1 MPGDGRRVARRAGI
15 GIVDQLLYNSSNFVL
30 TVLVARSTSTDQ
42 FGAFA
47 LIFTTWIICNSTCR
61 GLTSETLVVR
71 YSASSM
77 AEWRRGAS
85 DGAGASAALGVG
97 IGLLIVAGSF
107 VVGGSMAS
115 AALIIGIM
123 LPGMFVQDFLRFA
136 ALSAARPVV
145 ALISDVAVTVTQ
157 FGAVAVLIVLDLD
170 SVPTLV
176 AAWGGAGCVGAL
188 VAAVLLRV
196 GANPM
201 RAAAWFRR
209 EHDLATKYA
218 LDDLA
223 ANGGQQAP
231 AYVVAAVS
239 GLSGAGSLRGAQSVF
254 GPPSIFNLGV
264 NAAVTPELVRVLKR
278 SSRLLVRYVALVA
291 LGSCLI
297 GLCWGIGAQLVP
309 NSVGRSLYGDT
320 WALSHPLL
328 IYFTFNQAANGIRV
342 GGTAGLR
349 ALGAANRTLVARVIS
364 ICLAVTFATTGAILA
379 GPKGVAIG
387 IMCGSVL
394 TAAAYWWQFRL
405 AIGDHRREVVI
416 QRHQQAWNRLVE
428 SAPVAVESPIAGL
441 GWGLEE
447 DMVDHIQRRFSGENA
462 RPQDRRALAE

>member
-1 MPGDGRRVARRAGI
+1 VPGDGRRGARRAGV
-15 GIVDQLLYNSSNFVL
+15 GIADQLLYNSSNFVL
-30 TVLVARSTSTDQ
+30 TVLVARSASADE

-85 DGAGASAALGVG
+85 DGAGASAALGMV
-97 IGLLIVAGSF
+97 IGVIIIAASF
-107 VVGGSMAS
+107 VIGGSMAT
-115 AALIIGIM
+115 AALVIGIM

-136 ALSAARPVV
+136 ALSAARPFV
-145 ALISDVAVTVTQ
+145 ALLSDLAVTIAQ
-157 FGAVAVLIVLDLD
+157 FGAVAALIVLDLD

-176 AAWGGAGCVGAL
+176 AAWGGAGWVGAI
-188 VAAVLLRV
+188 VGAALLRV
-196 GANPM
+196 RPNPT
-201 RAAAWFRR
+201 RAPAWFRR
-209 EHDLATKYA
+209 EHDLAIKYA

-223 ANGGQQAP
+223 SNGGQQAP

-264 NAAVTPELVRVLKR
+264 NAAVTPELVRVLKQ
-278 SSRLLVRYVALVA
+278 SSRLLARYVALVG

-297 GLCWGIGAQLVP
+297 GLAWGIGAQLVP
-309 NSVGRSLYGDT
+309 NSVGRSLYGET
-320 WALSHPLL
+320 WALSQPLL
-328 IYFTFNQAANGIRV
+328 IYFTFNQAANGVRV

-349 ALGAANRTLVARVIS
+349 ALGAANRTLVARLIS
-364 ICLAVTFATTGAILA
+364 ISLAVTFATTGAILD

-387 IMCGSVL
+387 IMSASIL
-394 TAAAYWWQFRL
+394 SAAAYWWQFRL
-405 AIGDHRREVVI
+405 ALDDHRRAVI
-416 QRHQQAWNRLVE
+416 VQRHQDAWERLVE
-428 SAPVAVESPIAGL
+428 SAPAKVDSPITDL

-447 DMVDHIQRRFSGENA
+447 EMVDHIQQRFPGTTAARRRRSTHSG
-462 RPQDRRALAE
+462 

>member
-1 MPGDGRRVARRAGI
+1 MPGEARRGARRAGI

-30 TVLVARSTSTDQ
+30 TVLVARSTSTNE

-85 DGAGASAALGVG
+85 DGAGASVALGTG
-97 IGLLIVAGSF
+97 LGLLIAAGSLII
-107 VVGGSMAS
+107 GGSMAAS
-115 AALIIGIM
+115 ALVIGIM
-123 LPGMFVQDFLRFA
+123 LPGMFLQDFLRFA

-157 FGAVAVLIVLDLD
+157 FGAVAALIVLNLD

-176 AAWGGAGCVGAL
+176 AAWGGAGCIGAV
-188 VAAVLLRV
+188 VAAALLRV
-196 GANPM
+196 RPNPM
-201 RAAAWFRR
+201 RATAWFRR

-223 ANGGQQAP
+223 SNGGQQAP

-278 SSRLLVRYVALVA
+278 SSRLLARYVGFVA

-297 GLCWGIGAQLVP
+297 GLAWGIGAQLVP

-320 WALSHPLL
+320 WALSRPLL
-328 IYFTFNQAANGIRV
+328 IYFTFNQAANGVRV

-349 ALGAANRTLVARVIS
+349 ALGAANRTLVARLIS
-364 ICLAVTFATTGAILA
+364 ICLAVTFATTGAILG

-387 IMCGSVL
+387 IMCASVL

-405 AIGDHRREVVI
+405 AIDDHRRTIVI
-416 QRHQQAWNRLVE
+416 QRHQEAWNRLVE
-428 SAPVAVESPIAGL
+428 SAPAPVQSPISDL

-447 DMVDHIQRRFSGENA
+447 EMVDHIQQRFPGTSQ
-462 RPQDRRALAE
+462 PSDRRAHAE